1 MVSNS
6 SLWADVA
13 HQINLATHSSPD
25 DPESLSDLT
34 VCNIDI
40 LDHQEPQ
47 MNYQGCTAINPGDD
61 NTVRDI
67 LIEDIRVEN
76 SRLGQ
81 LVNMRV
87 MCNDKYNTAPGHL
100 ILNMPIRDMIYN
112 GDHSNP
118 SLILG

>member
-1 MVSNS
+1 
-6 SLWADVA
+6 
-13 HQINLATHSSPD
+13 
-25 DPESLSDLT
+25 
-34 VCNIDI
+34 
-40 LDHQEPQ
+40 
-47 MNYQGCTAINPGDD
+47 MNYQDCTAINPGDD

-76 SRLGQ
+76 PRLGQ

-100 ILNMPIRDMIYN
+100 ILNMLIRDMIYN
-112 GDHSNP
+112 GDHSDP